1 MTSGDV
7 ATFRGENMTEGLD
20 FEALARDVLGVLG
33 RYGLSPDAFGVIL
46 TIPGKDFDMIAA
58 THPGHHP
65 EMILI
70 SKGGDIQWHV
80 QIMRRRALEDFPPG
94 AILTPPPD
102 EP

>member
-58 THPGHHP
+58 THPG
-65 EMILI
+65 
-70 SKGGDIQWHV
+70 DIQWHV